1 MKHPLTL
8 LALLTL
14 APGLAM
20 ASAEHVPLDIRHVGV
35 GELHPTQP
43 ALGYRQMDYKQGRF
57 AVDRK
62 KFFDEFCETGGQG
75 GIDQFDDASSLKD
88 TDSFTCTDDLG
99 SHPEDMKTAVIAP
112 DSGVY
117 ITDGHHT
124 FSNYLALEGPELSVP
139 VLITHDFSDLPNMES
154 FWAAMQ
160 DERLVWLDA
169 PSGPITPE
177 DLPERLGRDAQA
189 DDAYRSLVYFTRG
202 VGYEKPDT
210 PPPFLEFYWGQWLAG
225 QLPLEALDLTTLEGY
240 TEAVTQ
246 AATLMVEV
254 PADTVIA
261 DTATG
266 SLTAQEMGQLPAFND
281 QELEKLLSERGKLT
295 YAFSVEK

>member
-1 MKHPLTL
+1 MKHIWML
-8 LALLTL
+8 LALLPL
-14 APGLAM
+14 APGLAL
-20 ASAEHVPLDIRHVGV
+20 ASAENGPLDILHTAV

-57 AVDRK
+57 AVDRE

-75 GIDQFDDASSLKD
+75 GIARFDETSSLKNS
-88 TDSFTCTDDLG
+88 DSFTCLDAPGT
-99 SHPEDMKTAVIAP
+99 HPEDMKTAVIAP
-112 DSGVY
+112 DGEVY

-124 FSNYLALEGPELSVP
+124 FSNYLALEGPELSMP
-139 VLITHDFSDLPNMES
+139 LLITHDFSDLEDMQS
-154 FWAAMQ
+154 FWATMQ

-177 DLPERLGRDAQA
+177 ALPERLGRDTQA
-189 DDAYRSLVYFTRG
+189 DDIYRSLVYFTRG
-202 VGYEKPDT
+202 VGYKKPDT
-210 PPPFLEFYWGQWLAG
+210 PPSFLEFYWGQWLAG
-225 QLPLEALDLTTLEGY
+225 QLPLETLDLTTLEGY
-240 TEAVTQ
+240 TEAVTR
-246 AATLMVEV
+246 AASLMVEM

-266 SLTAQEMGQLPAFND
+266 TLTARQMGQLPAFNGE
-281 QELEKLLSERGKLT
+281 ELDKLRSERGKLT